1 MKLQKN
7 TMPILKI
14 NILGSKIEINYKE
27 NEKEKLIYL
36 IEQFKNRLLE
46 FENLKHK
53 FTDNKI
59 IFLAALKAEDN
70 ILELTKKIDTDKKT
84 IKSFNSKENITD
96 KQVKEIIALKD
107 QLFSLK
113 NDNNKLH
120 HQNKIAINQINK
132 LNQRL
137 QILITKIIKIED
149 EDNDN

>member
-1 MKLQKN
+1 M
-7 TMPILKI
+7 
-14 NILGSKIEINYKE
+14 
-27 NEKEKLIYL
+27 
-36 IEQFKNRLLE
+36 
-46 FENLKHK
+46 KHK

-59 IFLAALKAEDN
+59 IFLAALKAEDH